1 MTFKNVTRAY
11 DTSDPNMR
19 TADQL
24 SQEEQD
30 ALTEEQKE
38 EINRNTILKRS
49 SEAQTQFDISAVLF
63 LQPSQNGTGL
73 LEPGAEL
80 RADGKENNEAALE
93 PRLAIDETV
102 NVKLYFKLANQ
113 SDVQI
118 NYIFTGMTQL
128 EDNSFTEEFGDN
140 QMSQEVTFARAGQTT
155 PQLWAYLTTH
165 SFDEGQSTNNV
176 EWHGL
181 KIPLRDGW
189 YVDKQGNAAITL
201 KNPNKEKASIEFS
214 YSSGQTAQQYA
225 QETAN
230 WATPAPEVTTT
241 TINGTTYYTYT
252 NGNTIVLCR
261 DLPSS
266 FNDAADSA
274 GSTAGASA
282 AGSAAGAG
290 SIRIALTNLSL
301 DEARPF
307 L

>member
-1 MTFKNVTRAY
+1 M
-11 DTSDPNMR
+11 
-19 TADQL
+19 
-24 SQEEQD
+24 
-30 ALTEEQKE
+30 TEEQKE

-80 RADGKENNEAALE
+80 RADGNENNADAMS
-93 PRLAIDETV
+93 PRLAIGETA
-102 NVKLYFKLANQ
+102 NVLLYFRLANQ
-113 SDVQI
+113 SNVKVT
-118 NYIFTGMTQL
+118 YLFGGRTQQ
-128 EDNSFTEEFGDN
+128 EDGSFTEEFGDN
-140 QMSQEVTFARAGQTT
+140 QMTQDVTFARAGQTT
-155 PQLWAYLTTH
+155 PQLLAYLTTH

-266 FNDAADSA
+266 SNDAADSD

-301 DEARPF
+301 DDASPF